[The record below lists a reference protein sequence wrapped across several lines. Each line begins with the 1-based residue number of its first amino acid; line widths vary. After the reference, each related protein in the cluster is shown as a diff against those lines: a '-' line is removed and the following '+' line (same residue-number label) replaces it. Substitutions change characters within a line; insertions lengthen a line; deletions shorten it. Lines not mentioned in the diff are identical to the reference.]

1 MHWCT
6 NKAGETQRPVTRYHI
21 LRLGY
26 WCKQC
31 CGWTCGNTLN
41 ILYLSE
47 FAPWR
52 NLSDLFN
59 ILYSMLNW
67 CLELIVVFSTVSLRH
82 HTQKKKKQQHLSTNY
97 FGVQLLYCGKLGHDV
112 FVCPNEFIWYQVCLE
127 SRRSGN
133 SIATQPKICLQKY
146 LHLFKIYIAETL
158 WFKGNRKEL
167 YVFGQPKHKIL
178 FLKRNAQITYC
189 THST

>member
-6 NKAGETQRPVTRYHI
+6 NKAGETQRPITRYHI

-112 FVCPNEFIWYQVCLE
+112 FVCPNEFIWVGTPNRPKKCVP
-127 SRRSGN
+127 SRNFVKNGL
-133 SIATQPKICLQKY
+133 I
-146 LHLFKIYIAETL
+146 
-158 WFKGNRKEL
+158 
-167 YVFGQPKHKIL
+167 
-178 FLKRNAQITYC
+178 
-189 THST
+189 HSTLSLFVMNLLWCLTHQMKDLFSLYRNMPELFWGFVLLCRECVL